1 MKTKKLIAYSKYHAN
16 ILLVG
21 GIKPPKAQNI
31 PSSNQLSLQISGL
44 RLQLGK
50 SIFDVLFSSRH
61 IYRFHL
67 TNHSNRAHLMMHKLG
82 LLRNHLN

>member
-31 PSSNQLSLQISGL
+31 PSSNQLSLQIFSIKAPT
-44 RLQLGK
+44 RKEHIRCSLQLATHISIPPHK
-50 SIFDVLFSSRH
+50 SLKSSSSH
-61 IYRFHL
+61 D
-67 TNHSNRAHLMMHKLG
+67 A
-82 LLRNHLN
+82 